1 MNFSAPFI
9 ARPIATILLAIGL
22 MISGSVA
29 YLFLPVASL
38 PNIDVPVVVVIA
50 NRPGADPA
58 TMASSVAAPLERRLG
73 EIPGLNQLASI
84 NAQNSTTIIVFF
96 DFSRNLDDAAREVQ
110 AAINAAQPD
119 LPSGLPIR
127 PFYRKVNT
135 ADTPIM
141 TLALTSDVL
150 SLGQVYDAADT
161 VLSQR
166 LSQLPGVSRVQ
177 IDGGQTPA
185 IRIQLD
191 PGALRAAGI
200 SADDVRQAIVNA
212 NVMQPV
218 GDFQG
223 RQRSE
228 QIEVNGQ
235 IDKAADYGK
244 LVLKASNGA
253 VLRLSDVAHV
263 TNGVNNQHLAA
274 WHNHKRAI
282 LLKIFKIPGANIIKT
297 VAGINAN
304 LPVMKSW
311 MSPDIQ
317 TTVFDD
323 RTYTI
328 KSSTNEVQLT
338 LLITGVLVLLTV
350 MIFLRRL
357 AATVAAAV
365 TVPLSLAGTFACMWA
380 MGFSLNN
387 YSLMAITIAVG
398 FVVDDAIVMIEN
410 IARLREQ
417 GMPLIQAAI
426 TGSRQIGFTVIS
438 ISLSLVAVFIP
449 LLFMGGIL
457 GSIFHEFA
465 FTLTAAIAVSAVVS
479 LTVTPMV
486 CARMVDRPFTGW
498 LARLDTA
505 VDGWFRK
512 VLRGYAKT
520 LDWALHRRW
529 LMLGT
534 TFATIILTFVLYGAV
549 PKGFLSEQDT
559 GLLRGTT
566 TGAASISF
574 TEMANLQ
581 QKVADVIL
589 SDPGVLGV
597 ASNVGASGSPDAQ
610 QNTGTI
616 WVELKPRN
624 QRNASAAGIIARL
637 RPKLAT
643 VPGLRTT
650 LFAMGDLGGGGN
662 AGGGAQYDFDVL
674 DDNLD
679 ELRLWTSRI
688 EARLRQEP
696 GFVDVQS
703 DQDVGAPQ
711 INLTIDRAAAARMQV
726 SVSDIDTAL
735 GNALGQRQISR
746 IYEARNQYEVV
757 LETLPWLQ
765 SDPHYLDHIY
775 VGSTT
780 TGAQVPLGSVTRASY
795 GIVPL
800 NVEHDSG
807 RTNATV
813 SFNLKAG
820 TPSADALTRAKK
832 AAESLNLPPSVHI
845 DFQGNN
851 KLILDSLATEPF
863 LIAAAL
869 LSIYIVLGVLYES
882 LIHPLTILSTLPS
895 AGLGALLAVLVTGTQ
910 FGVLS
915 IIGIVLL
922 MGIVKKNAIMLVDF
936 ALEAERERGMSPEAA
951 IYEACIER
959 FRPIIMTTLTA
970 LCGALPLALA
980 LGSGSETRRPLGIA
994 IVGGLIVSQALTLYT
1009 TPVIYLA
1016 LERRARRKRGQRAR
1030 IVHAPAA

>member
-1 MNFSAPFI
+1 VNFSAPFI

-22 MISGSVA
+22 MVSGTVA

-38 PNIDVPVVVVIA
+38 PNIDVPVIVVIA

-73 EIPGLNQLASI
+73 EIPGMSQLASI
-84 NAQNSTTIIVFF
+84 NAQNSTTIICFF
-96 DFSRNLDDAAREVQ
+96 DFSRKLDDAAREVQ

-119 LPSGLPIR
+119 LPAGLPIR
-127 PFYRKVNT
+127 PYYRKVNT

-141 TLALTSDVL
+141 TLALTSDTL

-166 LSQLPGVSRVQ
+166 LSQLEGVSRIQ

-185 IRIQLD
+185 IRVQLD

-223 RQRSE
+223 AHRSE

-235 IDKAADYGK
+235 IDKAAQYGR
-244 LVLKASNGA
+244 LVLKAANGA

-263 TNGVNNQHLAA
+263 VNGVNNEHLAA
-274 WHNHKRAI
+274 WHNDKRAI
-282 LLKIFKIPGANIIKT
+282 LLKIFKIPGANIIQT
-297 VAGINAN
+297 VERINAA
-304 LPVMKSW
+304 LPLMKSW
-311 MSPDIQ
+311 ISPDIHV
-317 TTVFDD
+317 TVFDD
-323 RTYTI
+323 RTFTI
-328 KSSTNEVQLT
+328 RASTNEVQLT
-338 LLITGVLVLLTV
+338 LLITGVLVLFTV
-350 MIFLRRL
+350 MIFLRRV

-365 TVPLSLAGTFACMWA
+365 TVPLSLAGTAACMWF

-410 IARLREQ
+410 ITRLHEQ
-417 GMPLIQAAI
+417 GTPLLQAAI

-465 FTLTAAIAVSAVVS
+465 FTLTAAIAISALVS

-486 CARMVDRPFTGW
+486 CARMVDRPFTGR
-498 LARLDTA
+498 LARIDVA
-505 VDGWFRK
+505 IDRWFRG
-512 VLRGYAKT
+512 VVRWYAGT
-520 LDWALHRRW
+520 LDWALKHRR
-529 LMLGT
+529 LMLVT
-534 TFATIILTFVLYGAV
+534 TVATVVLTFVLYGAV
-549 PKGFLSEQDT
+549 PKGFLAEQDT

-574 TEMANLQ
+574 AEMSKLQ
-581 QKVADVIL
+581 QQVSGIIL
-589 SDPGVLGV
+589 ADPGVAGV

-616 WVELKPRN
+616 WVELKPRAKRSMTAT
-624 QRNASAAGIIARL
+624 QIIARL
-637 RPKLAT
+637 RPKLEQ

-650 LFAMGDLGGGGN
+650 LFALGDLGGGGN

-674 DDNLD
+674 DDNMD
-679 ELRLWTSRI
+679 ELRVWTNRI
-688 EARLRQEP
+688 ETRLRQEP
-696 GFVDVQS
+696 NFIDVQS

-711 INLTIDRAAAARMQV
+711 ANLVIDRAAAARMQV
-726 SVSDIDTAL
+726 SVNDIDTAL

-746 IYEARNQYEVV
+746 IYEPRNQYEVV

-775 VGSTT
+775 VGAANGT
-780 TGAQVPLGSVTRASY
+780 QVPVGSVTRLTY

-800 NVEHDSG
+800 NVTHEGG
-807 RTNATV
+807 RNDATV
-813 SFNLKAG
+813 SFNLKPG
-820 TPSADALTRAKK
+820 TPTADALTRAKK
-832 AAESLNLPPSVHI
+832 AAESLNLPSTVHI

-851 KLILDSLATEPF
+851 KLILQSLATEPF

-936 ALEAERERGMSPEAA
+936 ALEAERERGMDPEAA

-980 LGSGSETRRPLGIA
+980 LGTGSETRRPLGIA

-1009 TPVIYLA
+1009 TPVVYLA
-1016 LERRARRKRGQRAR
+1016 LERRVRKRVR
-1030 IVHAPAA
+1030 IVHAPAE